1 MDFHARRNGHR
12 KLGFRVV
19 HASRQGSYLPTLD
32 RRREGAVVLAGVK
45 KSLVASFVALLMLG
59 CGKDGEKKQ
68 VQEEARS
75 ESNTLSE
82 KLTPKAAR
90 QFLAEEIGRWKAKV
104 TERTKDNPPK
114 TYDDVIVARWEE
126 KGKVIRYESNPLI
139 NGERVPIK
147 GFLKYDAKEG
157 VFIWRA
163 QREGFPDVVERQT
176 YDRNKNTLNAESTF
190 PNGAKRKITWLKAGK
205 DEWRGM
211 QVISFEGMVVYT
223 QETILK
229 RMLEDP
235 PNP

>member
-1 MDFHARRNGHR
+1 MKRLFLFLFFFWSCLFSQSDE
-12 KLGFRVV
+12 KSD
-19 HASRQGSYLPTLD
+19 ASSS
-32 RRREGAVVLAGVK
+32 
-45 KSLVASFVALLMLG
+45 KS
-59 CGKDGEKKQ
+59 
-68 VQEEARS
+68 EAAN
-75 ESNTLSE
+75 EPNTLSE

-104 TERTKDNPPK
+104 TERTKGNPPK
-114 TYDDVIVARWEE
+114 TYDDVIVVRWEE
-126 KGKVIRYESNPLI
+126 KGKVTRYELNPLI

-190 PNGAKRKITWLKAGK
+190 PDGAKRKVTWLKAGK
-205 DEWRGM
+205 DEVRGM
-211 QVISFEGMVVYT
+211 QVIRFKGAVVYT

-229 RMLEDP
+229 RIP
-235 PNP
+235 QVTPTP

>member
-1 MDFHARRNGHR
+1 MKRLFLFLFFFWSCLFSQSNEKSDESSSNSEA
-12 KLGFRVV
+12 
-19 HASRQGSYLPTLD
+19 ASKP
-32 RRREGAVVLAGVK
+32 
-45 KSLVASFVALLMLG
+45 
-59 CGKDGEKKQ
+59 
-68 VQEEARS
+68 
-75 ESNTLSE
+75 NTLSE

-229 RMLEDP
+229 RMLEDT